1 MGHPLNISLLYEYTG
16 LDPET
21 GFYTVK
27 DINDDGSYDYED
39 RIIIQ
44 DLNRKYYG
52 GITNNL
58 RFKNFS
64 LQCLVEFVKQ
74 EGKNTLFNA
83 GRDANVLAMV
93 LSNER
98 YQEYSQTSRATTA
111 FNRIVN
117 SNFPV
122 EDASFLRLKTVSIN
136 YNLGNSFSKKIG
148 LENIRL
154 FLHGQNLFTLTSYNG
169 LDPDESNSGSGFRN
183 LRSIT
188 AGIQVNL

>member
-1 MGHPLNISLLYEYTG
+1 M
-16 LDPET
+16 
-21 GFYTVK
+21 
-27 DINDDGSYDYED
+27 
-39 RIIIQ
+39 
-44 DLNRKYYG
+44 
-52 GITNNL
+52 
-58 RFKNFS
+58 
-64 LQCLVEFVKQ
+64 EFVKQ

-111 FNRIVN
+111 FNRVVN

-154 FLHGQNLFTLTSYNG
+154 FLHGQNLFTITPYNG